1 MNYPYVY
8 FLSEPHMLV
17 LFDRDQLTIAL
28 FLTVNGRT
36 TINIDEIF
44 ESYVIKLATFL
55 IWRI

>member
-1 MNYPYVY
+1 
-8 FLSEPHMLV
+8 MLV

-55 IWRI
+55 I